1 MVINYFNAGK
11 TATQRGETLNGGSV
25 FTRIRHLKLKQKKE
39 LDTMSVYII
48 ARFKIHDRSEYDR
61 YSAGFSAVFQ
71 KFDGKML
78 SVDEDPTVLA
88 GEWDDTRSVII
99 EFPSKESALAWMTSD
114 EYQAIAKH
122 RNAGSTANSILVKG
136 LDA

>member
-1 MVINYFNAGK
+1 MVINYFDVSK
-11 TATQRGETLNGGSV
+11 TATRRGETFNGGSV

-39 LDTMSVYII
+39 LDTMSGYII

>member
-1 MVINYFNAGK
+1 MVIAYFNVSK
-11 TATQRGETLNGGSV
+11 TATRRGETFNGGSV